1 MTSQVTDNLVT
12 FLGEC
17 CHLSSCFDRG
27 QLKALGL
34 HQLGEVCTDSKQ
46 ESWGLT
52 SENGLTFPKTC
63 SQGACCA
70 KALKLEAGERLPHPS
85 SACLLPLK
93 AAAGSESQAPSGSG
107 PWRWDRSGPHRDL
120 GPTRCTQEPAGI
132 PESHSGIPPRD
143 CSGAWGLK
151 AQLNGAT
158 LLWEGAIWPR
168 GGFSSAQ
175 QGYWATTHGPVPR
188 GAWFSSGTQKNLAVG
203 LTFFFLAMPCSMWD
217 LSSPTRDQAHPSCG
231 GSAGSSPLD
240 PQGSPWLMDLMVFI
254 RQSPSTGYVE
264 SPALI
269 LPRQFWVSPAL

>member
-34 HQLGEVCTDSKQ
+34 HQLGEVHTDSKQ

-52 SENGLTFPKTC
+52 SEDGLTFPKKC

-107 PWRWDRSGPHRDL
+107 PWRWDRSGPNQVYSGTSRDSWIPLRNPTQGLLRSL
-120 GPTRCTQEPAGI
+120 GPDGSAEWGYPAVGRCHLATWWVLFCSAGVLSYH
-132 PESHSGIPPRD
+132 P
-143 CSGAWGLK
+143 W
-151 AQLNGAT
+151 T
-158 LLWEGAIWPR
+158 
-168 GGFSSAQ
+168 SAQ
-175 QGYWATTHGPVPR
+175 R
-188 GAWFSSGTQKNLAVG
+188 G
-203 LTFFFLAMPCSMWD
+203 
-217 LSSPTRDQAHPSCG
+217 
-231 GSAGSSPLD
+231 
-240 PQGSPWLMDLMVFI
+240 
-254 RQSPSTGYVE
+254 
-264 SPALI
+264 LI
-269 LPRQFWVSPAL
+269 LFRHPEKSGFGVNFIFFGHAMQHVGS